1 MSTSFFH
8 DMLGSIADRGRALIE
23 RSTTRSTTDRSE
35 RTAQKT
41 RSPEDIEALCRD
53 LLSGRGEA
61 SGVALASQILDL
73 YASLAVE
80 QRLDFFRLL
89 AHDFDPDQ
97 QQLRSAWASYDQ
109 APNPGSLQALL
120 RAVEPPR
127 QELFRRL
134 NLAPG
139 GTRALVGMREDLI
152 EHGYSDPDL
161 VSVEDDLLHLLSSWF
176 NRGFLVMQRI
186 TWSTPADILERI
198 IRYEAV
204 HTIQGWDDLRR
215 RVQPPDRRFYA
226 FFHPALV
233 DEPLIFVE
241 VALMREIPGSIQDLL
256 AEERE
261 VLPLDQATTAVFYS
275 ISNCQPGLR
284 GVSFGNFLIK
294 QVVEDLSRDLPALNT
309 FVTLSPAPGFGP
321 WLKRVADDPAA
332 AGLKGLDANT
342 VALLR
347 TPDWHQAPTTR
358 ERVRPVLLGLAA
370 FYALRAKSPRGKPLD
385 PVARFH
391 LGNGARLE
399 RLNFLGDTSA
409 KGMREAAGLMV
420 NYRYDLRFIETNHE
434 AFANHGTIAA
444 SNAVKRQLHEFGP

>member
-1 MSTSFFH
+1 M
-8 DMLGSIADRGRALIE
+8 G
-23 RSTTRSTTDRSE
+23 
-35 RTAQKT
+35 
-41 RSPEDIEALCRD
+41 
-53 LLSGRGEA
+53 
-61 SGVALASQILDL
+61 
-73 YASLAVE
+73 
-80 QRLDFFRLL
+80 
-89 AHDFDPDQ
+89 
-97 QQLRSAWASYDQ
+97 SYDQ

-161 VSVEDDLLHLLSSWF
+161 VSVEDDLVHLLSSWF

-204 HTIQGWDDLRR
+204 HAIQGWDDLRR

-321 WLKRVADDPAA
+321 WLKRVADNPAA

-342 VALLR
+342 LALLR
-347 TPDWHQAPTTR
+347 TPDWHQAPATR
-358 ERVRPVLLGLAA
+358 ERLRPVLLGLAA

-420 NYRYDLRFIETNHE
+420 NYRYDLRFIEANHE

-444 SNAVKRQLHEFGP
+444 SNAVERQLHEFGP